1 MAITQSIT
9 SSFKF
14 EVLQGIHN
22 LAVGGD
28 TFKLALYV
36 GGYPA
41 EINSSTPA
49 YTSVGEVTGTGYTAG
64 GITLTNL
71 GVAVAGTIAYASWAP
86 AIWTGG
92 VFQAAGGLIYNASK
106 GNRSVAVLNF
116 GGTYSF
122 NGAVPA
128 QVNFPP
134 FTNVTAP
141 IIFN

>member
-1 MAITQSIT
+1 MAISQAIT
-9 SSFKF
+9 SSFKG

-28 TFKLALYV
+28 TFAIALYTSM
-36 GGYPA
+36 A
-41 EINSSTPA
+41 QIDSSTPA
-49 YTSVGEVTGTGYTAG
+49 YTPIGETSGPGYTAG
-64 GITLTNL
+64 GLDLTNL
-71 GVAVAGTIAYASWAP
+71 GVAVAGTVAYASWASISW
-86 AIWTGG
+86 AGG
-92 VFQAAGGLIYNASK
+92 IFQAAGALIYNTSK

-122 NGAVPA
+122 DGAVPA
-128 QVNFPP
+128 TVNFPP